1 MSARSSVEP
10 APEAQALKVR
20 RVGKKINGFK
30 PLQGI
35 PVAQLG
41 GIARERRRVAR
52 YIKDSVW
59 GNLHVE
65 AAAD

>member
-1 MSARSSVEP
+1 MQKMSANCSVES

-35 PVAQLG
+35 FVA
-41 GIARERRRVAR
+41 
-52 YIKDSVW
+52 
-59 GNLHVE
+59 
-65 AAAD
+65 